1 MVNFNDIDS
10 SEIKEGL
17 LLTAE
22 QVEYLFLCTKDSIE
36 VLSRLEESINTFNS
50 KHPKEQDLDSQ
61 IFLKKMLSDL
71 KHCVTILRKE
81 NDL

>member
-1 MVNFNDIDS
+1 MVDFNDIDS
-10 SEIKEGL
+10 SKIQEGL
-17 LLTAE
+17 LLTEE

-36 VLSRLEESINTFNS
+36 VLSRLEESIDTFNS
-50 KHPKEQDLDSQ
+50 KHPEHQDLDSHV
-61 IFLKKMLSDL
+61 FLKKMLSDL